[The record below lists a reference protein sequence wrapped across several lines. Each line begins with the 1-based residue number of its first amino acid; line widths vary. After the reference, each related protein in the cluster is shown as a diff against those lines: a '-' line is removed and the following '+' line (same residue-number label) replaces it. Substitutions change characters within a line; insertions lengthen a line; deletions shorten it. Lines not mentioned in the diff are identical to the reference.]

1 MDMRRN
7 VYMILF
13 CLLTS
18 VMGADCAR
26 AQEKHLKKYGS
37 AEGLYVYEDF
47 RGESRE
53 DLRGFRP

>member
-1 MDMRRN
+1 M
-7 VYMILF
+7 VLF
-13 CLLTS
+13 CLLIL
-18 VMGADCAR
+18 VMGAVVSGLR
-26 AQEKHLKKYGS
+26 KKHPKKYGS